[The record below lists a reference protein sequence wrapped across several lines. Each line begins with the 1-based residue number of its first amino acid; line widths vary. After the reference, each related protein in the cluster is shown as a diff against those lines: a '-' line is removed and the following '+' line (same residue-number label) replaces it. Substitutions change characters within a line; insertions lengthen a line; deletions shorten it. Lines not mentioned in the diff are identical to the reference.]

1 MCEETVM
8 YDVFVSHNRKQKPWV
23 REFTRHLRDG
33 GLKVFFDEDS
43 IEPGANVVKSLED
56 ALMSSRHVVLVLSP
70 ESLKSEWVALETT
83 IAIYNDPAAAKR
95 VVIPILLEPVDDS
108 HIRPALRILNH
119 VDLTRADDRSTQLI
133 RLLSSLGVSG
143 RLPDLSWPAPSGA
156 PGPSDDEEAAAVRE
170 FTQLNGERSLDEWY
184 AAINRIYW
192 RKNAARQRAE
202 VFSHLVEVAGGISLL
217 ASEKKKKAVTGES
230 FIPKTLAWWFAV
242 CGSVHIRSVSDVLW
256 GKFPGVC
263 PYCHEKPCD
272 SDICPQKKLSRL
284 GPDWEA
290 LAALGRKNS
299 AERPSSLGGW
309 QRMFAKIYRTDPA
322 ASFAAGFARLME
334 EIGELAEAVRV
345 YTVVPGYVLSE
356 AADVFAWLMKIQ
368 NMLDHKRGVLPDAR
382 GPALQAAVCAA
393 YPDRC
398 NDCRNPVCSCEMVLK
413 ATIGRIAHEVP
424 PGRATFGSDGAFMTQ
439 EEVSRK
445 FAS

>member
-1 MCEETVM
+1 M
-8 YDVFVSHNRKQKPWV
+8 YDVFVSHNRAQKSWV
-23 REFTRHLRDG
+23 REFTAYLRDR

-43 IEPGANVVKSLED
+43 ISPGANVVKSLED
-56 ALMSSRHVVLVLSP
+56 ALTSSKHVVLVLSP
-70 ESLKSEWVALETT
+70 ESLRSDWIALETT
-83 IAIYNDPAAAKR
+83 IAIYNDPAAANR
-95 VVIPILLEPVDDS
+95 VVIPILLESVDDS
-108 HIRPALRILNH
+108 NIRPALRVLNR
-119 VDLTRADDRSTQLI
+119 VDFTRAEDRRTQME
-133 RLLSSLGVSG
+133 RLLAALGVGGSV
-143 RLPDLSWPAPSGA
+143 PDLSWPPPSVTSA
-156 PGPSDDEEAAAVRE
+156 SSDDDDAAALNE
-170 FTQLNGERSLDEWY
+170 FIRLNSERSLDDWY
-184 AAINRIYW
+184 TSINRIYW

-202 VFSHLVEVAGGISLL
+202 VFAHLVEVAGGISLL

-242 CGSVHIRSVSDVLW
+242 CGSVNIRSVSDVLW

-263 PYCHEKPCD
+263 PYCHERPCD

-284 GPDWEA
+284 GPDWEM
-290 LAALGRKNS
+290 LATLARKNS
-299 AERPSSLGGW
+299 GERPISLGSW

-368 NMLDHKRGVLPDAR
+368 NMLDHKRGVLPDSR

-398 NDCRNPVCSCEMVLK
+398 NDCKDPVCRCEMVLK

-439 EEVSRK
+439 EEVSRR